1 MGRCKKRSYIRIKRI
16 LDVFFSLCLLGFLW
30 LPMLCIALAVRLDS
44 DGSVLFRQRRVG
56 KGGRS
61 FICYKFRT
69 MYKYTPPDRP
79 SSEFSD
85 AHKYI
90 TRVGAFLRKT
100 SLDELPQLFNV
111 LKGDMSIVG
120 PRPLILEERD
130 IHEKRMKNGVYS
142 LRPGIT
148 GLSQISGRDRVS
160 DSEKV
165 RLDTEYARSVS
176 LLCDAKIIGRTIGRV
191 LRGDGVV
198 SVKNSRSPLDK

>member
-1 MGRCKKRSYIRIKRI
+1 MSRCKKRLYISIKRL

-30 LPMLCIALAVRLDS
+30 LPMLCVAVAVRLDS
-44 DGSVLFRQRRVG
+44 DGDVIFKQTRIG
-56 KGGRS
+56 KGGRP
-61 FICYKFRT
+61 FTCYKFRT
-69 MYKYTPPDRP
+69 MYKHTPPDRP
-79 SSEFSD
+79 SSEFND

-90 TRVGAFLRKT
+90 TRVGSFLRRT

-120 PRPLILEERD
+120 PRPLIIAERE

-148 GLSQISGRDRVS
+148 GLSQVSGRDRVS
-160 DSEKV
+160 DQEKV
-165 RLDTEYARSVS
+165 LLDTKYARSVS
-176 LLCDAKIIGRTIGRV
+176 LLCDAKILGMTLGRV

-198 SVKNSRSPLDK
+198 SIKKGSSPLDK